1 MRPDFLAIGHIAKD
15 LTPDGFTIGGAVTY
29 AGLAASRLG
38 LSVGVVTSAAADLQ
52 PHLRSALAGL
62 ELHLVPS
69 TGTTTFRNT
78 YRDGRRTQVLTDVGG
93 PIEVSDIPDG
103 WSASPVVLLGPLAQ
117 EVGYDL
123 ARHFPTATVV
133 ASIQGWLRRWDGC
146 GRVTRGDWDG
156 AEVLPHVDAA
166 VCSIDDVSDEQ
177 LVDRWK
183 GLTPVFIHTRGREGA
198 NIHYGGECHY
208 IPAFEAQEVDP
219 TGAGDVFAASYMVRL
234 SETSNV
240 LESARFASC
249 AASFCVEAEGTTGIP
264 TRAQVEARLTSRPLQ
279 VSTKGH
285 PVGRGRVTRKV
296 ARRSALGS

>member
-1 MRPDFLAIGHIAKD
+1 M
-15 LTPDGFTIGGAVTY
+15 TY

-117 EVGYDL
+117 EVGYAL

-166 VCSIDDVSDEQ
+166 ICSIDDVSDEQ